1 MVVLD
6 TNVISEMMRAAP
18 DPAVLAWLDGQ
29 MAAGMFVTAVTEAE
43 IRFGIA
49 RLPEGSRWDSLTVAA
64 DTAFD
69 ELFRGRVLSFD
80 RHAARACPAIAAHRF
95 AISRPIQPVR
105 LPDRGHRPFSRRKR
119 GHAER
124 GGFRRD
130 RRRNRQSMGCRASLT
145 DAVSRRCRGTPAA
158 VTLRRGAG

>member
-49 RLPEGSRWDSLTVAA
+49 RLPSGSRRDGLTVAA

-80 RHAARACPAIAAHRF
+80 RHAPRAHPAIAAHRF
-95 AISRPIQPVR
+95 AIGRPISQF
-105 LPDRGHRPFSRRKR
+105 DC
-119 GHAER
+119 
-124 GGFRRD
+124 
-130 RRRNRQSMGCRASLT
+130 QI
-145 DAVSRRCRGTPAA
+145 AA
-158 VTLRRGAG
+158 IARSRGASVATRNVADFAETGVAIVNPWEAAPA